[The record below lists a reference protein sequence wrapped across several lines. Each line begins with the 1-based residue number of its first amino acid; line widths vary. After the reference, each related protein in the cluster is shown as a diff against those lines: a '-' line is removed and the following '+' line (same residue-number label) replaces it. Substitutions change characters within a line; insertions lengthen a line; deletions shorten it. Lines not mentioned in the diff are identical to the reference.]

1 MAAIETDTP
10 APCFLLQIPLG
21 KVTCCLQPPQQLI
34 TSSRNP
40 PEYLPQ
46 PTVRPPSKKGLPK
59 ALIEEEDNSEDND
72 FKASIARI
80 KRDLNVYRDRLLD
93 PPVAYLGS
101 LEKNKRSKKDS
112 FKAPLEEEDESE
124 DEDPKIVMVR
134 TKRDLNVRLAR
145 RRHPAVLR
153 TNRQIHEEASS
164 LMY

>member
-1 MAAIETDTP
+1 M
-10 APCFLLQIPLG
+10 
-21 KVTCCLQPPQQLI
+21 
-34 TSSRNP
+34 
-40 PEYLPQ
+40 
-46 PTVRPPSKKGLPK
+46 
-59 ALIEEEDNSEDND
+59 
-72 FKASIARI
+72 
-80 KRDLNVYRDRLLD
+80 NVYRDRLLD

-124 DEDPKIVMVR
+124 DEDPKFVMVR